1 MPSMHHIFMRYL
13 EQMKFQLELNDS
25 WISSRSNRITGMLFD
40 YQDEGE
46 KYD

>member
-1 MPSMHHIFMRYL
+1 MLSMHHIFMQYL

-25 WISSRSNRITGMLFD
+25 WISSRRNQITGMLFD